1 VASLGSS
8 IRSAA
13 RATSS
18 AYRRLPIRWRLAGGS
33 AVLTLVILMGFA
45 AIVGVA
51 TTRRIRADF
60 NSQVRSAADDLAGR
74 VVVRPGR
81 NPQCVGPN
89 LDVYG
94 GAENAKIR
102 VVTLSG
108 DTICQSKGAP
118 DLGFP
123 RPAQGGVD
131 VNGYRVE
138 ARSIVI
144 PLFGQAVLQFARPLS
159 DVDRTIDKVRLFLI
173 FGVLAGAALALLAG
187 LAISR
192 RAMAPVTELT
202 TAAREVERTRDP
214 GGRRLP
220 HPEADDEVAELART
234 LEGMLEALDASRA
247 ETEGMLD
254 RQRAFVADASHE
266 LRTPLTSVLANLEL
280 LADELEGEQGEAARA
295 ALRSSQ
301 RMRRLVADLLLLA
314 RADAGRVR
322 PHHPT
327 DVGGVV
333 AEAAAELEPV
343 SDGHVLTVDAE
354 PAVVD
359 GVRDELHRLVANLI
373 ENAIRHTPPGTE
385 INARVGQR
393 NGEVTLVVE
402 DNGPGV
408 ADPLA
413 GRIFERFVR
422 GGGDRAGSAGLG
434 LAIVRAV
441 AEAHGG
447 TVALERPDSGHGARF
462 VVRLPAAEPTGRKLA
477 STTA

>member
-1 VASLGSS
+1 MASLGSS

-45 AIVGVA
+45 AVVGVA

-74 VVVRPGR
+74 IVVRPGR

-102 VVTLSG
+102 VVALSG

-123 RPAQGGVD
+123 RANTGVD
-131 VNGYRVE
+131 ANGYRVYSRPIE
-138 ARSIVI
+138 I

-192 RAMAPVTELT
+192 RAMAPIAELT

-214 GGRRLP
+214 GGRLLP
-220 HPEADDEVAELART
+220 HPDADDEVAELART
-234 LEGMLEALDASRA
+234 LEDMLGALDASRA
-247 ETEGMLD
+247 DTEGMLA
-254 RQRAFVADASHE
+254 RQRSFVADASHE

-322 PHHPT
+322 PHRPT
-327 DVGGVV
+327 DVATVV

-343 SDGHVLTVDAE
+343 SDGHELTVDAE

-359 GVRDELHRLVANLI
+359 GVRDELHRLAVNLI
-373 ENAIRHTPPGTE
+373 ENALMHTPPGTHVR
-385 INARVGQR
+385 AQVGER
-393 NGEVTLVVE
+393 DGEVTLVVE
-402 DNGPGV
+402 DDGPGV
-408 ADPLA
+408 PEPLA
-413 GRIFERFVR
+413 PRIFERFVR
-422 GGGDRAGSAGLG
+422 GGGDRAGSSGLG

-441 AEAHGG
+441 AESHGG
-447 TVALERPDSGHGARF
+447 TVALERPASGRGARF
-462 VVRLPAAEPTGRKLA
+462 VVRMPAAEPTGRELTPTPA
-477 STTA
+477 

>member
-1 VASLGSS
+1 MASLGSS

-45 AIVGVA
+45 AVVGVA

-74 VVVRPGR
+74 IVVRPGR

-123 RPAQGGVD
+123 RPNTGVD
-131 VNGYRVE
+131 ANGYRVYS
-138 ARSIVI
+138 RPIVI

-192 RAMAPVTELT
+192 RAMAPIAELT
-202 TAAREVERTRDP
+202 GAAREVERTRDP

-234 LEGMLEALDASRA
+234 LEDMLEALDSSRA
-247 ETEGMLD
+247 ETEGMLA
-254 RQRAFVADASHE
+254 RQRSFVADASHE

-327 DVGGVV
+327 DVAAVV

-343 SDGHVLTVDAE
+343 SDGHQLTVDAE

-359 GVRDELHRLVANLI
+359 GVRDELHRLAVNLI
-373 ENAIRHTPPGTE
+373 ENALRHTPPGTHVR
-385 INARVGQR
+385 AQVGER
-393 NGEVTLVVE
+393 DGEVTLVVE
-402 DNGPGV
+402 DDGPGV
-408 ADPLA
+408 AEPLA
-413 GRIFERFVR
+413 PRIFERFVR
-422 GGGDRAGSAGLG
+422 GGGDRAGSSGLG

-441 AEAHGG
+441 AESHGG
-447 TVALERPDSGHGARF
+447 SVALERPASGRGARF
-462 VVRLPAAEPTGRKLA
+462 VVRMPAAEPTGRELTPTPA
-477 STTA
+477 

>member
-1 VASLGSS
+1 MASLGSS

-45 AIVGVA
+45 AVVGVA
-51 TTRRIRADF
+51 TTRRIRTDF
-60 NSQVRSAADDLAGR
+60 NTQVRSAADDLAGR
-74 VVVRPGR
+74 IVVRPGR
-81 NPQCVGPN
+81 TPQCVGPN

-123 RPAQGGVD
+123 RANTGVD
-131 VNGYRVE
+131 ANGYHVSSRPM
-138 ARSIVI
+138 VI
-144 PLFGQAVLQFARPLS
+144 PLFGQAVLQFGRPLS

-192 RAMAPVTELT
+192 RAMAPIAELT
-202 TAAREVERTRDP
+202 GAAREVERTRDP

-234 LEGMLEALDASRA
+234 LEDMLEALDSSRA
-247 ETEGMLD
+247 ETEGMLA
-254 RQRAFVADASHE
+254 RQRSFVADASHE

-314 RADAGRVR
+314 RADAGRLR
-322 PHHPT
+322 PHEPT
-327 DVGGVV
+327 DVGAVV
-333 AEAAAELEPV
+333 AEAAARLGPLA
-343 SDGHVLTVDAE
+343 DGHPPTAE
-354 PAVVD
+354 AAPAVVD
-359 GVRDELHRLVANLI
+359 GVRDELHRLAVNLI
-373 ENAIRHTPPGTE
+373 ENATRPTPTGTPVGPQGNDPPGQ
-385 INARVGQR
+385 A
-393 NGEVTLVVE
+393 
-402 DNGPGV
+402 P
-408 ADPLA
+408 
-413 GRIFERFVR
+413 
-422 GGGDRAGSAGLG
+422 
-434 LAIVRAV
+434 RAV
-441 AEAHGG
+441 AADG
-447 TVALERPDSGHGARF
+447 
-462 VVRLPAAEPTGRKLA
+462 PAVPCP
-477 STTA
+477 

>member
-1 VASLGSS
+1 MASLGSS

-45 AIVGVA
+45 AVVGVA
-51 TTRRIRADF
+51 TTRRIRTDF

-74 VVVRPGR
+74 IVVRPGR

-123 RPAQGGVD
+123 RSNTGVD
-131 VNGYRVE
+131 ANGYRVFSRPIE
-138 ARSIVI
+138 I

-159 DVDRTIDKVRLFLI
+159 DVNRTIDKVRLFLI

-187 LAISR
+187 LAMSR
-192 RAMAPVTELT
+192 RAMAPIAELT
-202 TAAREVERTRDP
+202 GAAREVERTGDP

-234 LEGMLEALDASRA
+234 LEDMLEALDASRA
-247 ETEGMLD
+247 ETEGMLA
-254 RQRAFVADASHE
+254 RQRSFVADASHE

-280 LADELEGEQGEAARA
+280 LAEELEGEQGEAARA

-301 RMRRLVADLLLLA
+301 RMRRLVGDLLLLA

-327 DVGGVV
+327 DV
-333 AEAAAELEPV
+333 A
-343 SDGHVLTVDAE
+343 
-354 PAVVD
+354 
-359 GVRDELHRLVANLI
+359 
-373 ENAIRHTPPGTE
+373 
-385 INARVGQR
+385 
-393 NGEVTLVVE
+393 
-402 DNGPGV
+402 
-408 ADPLA
+408 
-413 GRIFERFVR
+413 
-422 GGGDRAGSAGLG
+422 
-434 LAIVRAV
+434 
-441 AEAHGG
+441 
-447 TVALERPDSGHGARF
+447 
-462 VVRLPAAEPTGRKLA
+462 
-477 STTA
+477 